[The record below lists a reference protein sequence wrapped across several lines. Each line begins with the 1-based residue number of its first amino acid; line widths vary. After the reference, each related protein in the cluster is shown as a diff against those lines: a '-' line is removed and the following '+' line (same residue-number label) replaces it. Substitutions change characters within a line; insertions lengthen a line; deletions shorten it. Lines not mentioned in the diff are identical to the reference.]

1 MSVGRVFRR
10 SCKIYS
16 LHHIHINT
24 MPETIKSLKKENDDL
39 KIQIESLQ
47 KNFEKLQNMIE
58 SNMNSKSSKQNDQN
72 SSSQTQL
79 HGFQNSLEFLSDKYD
94 TLNAFEMEMKNELKK
109 LNSRLTEITNKVN
122 QVGDALEQLE
132 EYSFQYNIKIIGLA
146 QQNER
151 ETAHETSSICVD
163 LFKLIGAEVNL
174 NDIDIAHRV
183 PSRRRNQDNKPNP
196 IVCKFVRRLSK
207 EGVMRLRKEA
217 IKVNPSVR
225 IFDHL
230 TPKNQKI
237 LYEAKAFKEANSYEY
252 CWTKNS
258 RVYLRKNATSRA
270 IRINRLE
277 DLHSLRE

>member
-1 MSVGRVFRR
+1 MTCILPKSEQGL
-10 SCKIYS
+10 S
-16 LHHIHINT
+16 
-24 MPETIKSLKKENDDL
+24 EEIKQSKAMFTLY
-39 KIQIESLQ
+39 QITLRPTQ
-47 KNFEKLQNMIE
+47 KP
-58 SNMNSKSSKQNDQN
+58 
-72 SSSQTQL
+72 
-79 HGFQNSLEFLSDKYD
+79 Y
-94 TLNAFEMEMKNELKK
+94 
-109 LNSRLTEITNKVN
+109 R
-122 QVGDALEQLE
+122 
-132 EYSFQYNIKIIGLA
+132 IGL
-146 QQNER
+146 
-151 ETAHETSSICVD
+151 
-163 LFKLIGAEVNL
+163 LFTCD
-174 NDIDIAHRV
+174 DIDIAHRV